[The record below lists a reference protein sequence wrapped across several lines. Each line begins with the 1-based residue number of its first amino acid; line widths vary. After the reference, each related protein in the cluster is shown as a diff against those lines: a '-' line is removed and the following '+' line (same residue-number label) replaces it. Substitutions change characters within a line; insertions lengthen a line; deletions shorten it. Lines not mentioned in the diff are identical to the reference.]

1 MNTTLSEMKA
11 TLDARMQEKMSVEEE
26 RDYVKE
32 TVGKLQGQLSQT
44 QAEVCRPFS
53 AAWLLLLLFFF
64 DPR

>member
-44 QAEVCRPFS
+44 QAEVCRRS
-53 AAWLLLLLFFF
+53 APLGYYYYFF
-64 DPR
+64 DPQ

>member
-11 TLDARMQEKMSVEEE
+11 TLDARMQEKMSMEAE

-44 QAEVCRPFS
+44 QAEVCRRS
-53 AAWLLLLLFFF
+53 APLGYCYYFF